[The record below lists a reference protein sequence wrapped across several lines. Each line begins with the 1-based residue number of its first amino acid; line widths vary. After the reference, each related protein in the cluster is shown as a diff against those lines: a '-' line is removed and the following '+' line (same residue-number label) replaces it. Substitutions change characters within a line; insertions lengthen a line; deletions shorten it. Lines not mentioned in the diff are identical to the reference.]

1 MCFSFCIF
9 CQKML
14 KSVSLRSIIFLFYIT
29 QLKEEEQMALTKEQE
44 EVIEQLYREMWT
56 KLYIYAVNAL
66 KDHHIAEE
74 AVQDTFRIAC
84 NSPDKLMSSGN
95 KEGWLMQTLKYEIKN
110 IRRSQASL
118 NKLIVSAISTNTSEF
133 VEGHGDDIFN
143 VTYSDLL
150 KEDDFKLLTMIS
162 VHKYTLIEAAEE
174 FNISL
179 EACKKRVQR
188 AKKKYEK
195 FFK

>member
-29 QLKEEEQMALTKEQE
+29 QLKEDEQMALTKEQE

-74 AVQDTFRIAC
+74 AVQD
-84 NSPDKLMSSGN
+84 
-95 KEGWLMQTLKYEIKN
+95 
-110 IRRSQASL
+110 SL
-118 NKLIVSAISTNTSEF
+118 
-133 VEGHGDDIFN
+133 
-143 VTYSDLL
+143 
-150 KEDDFKLLTMIS
+150 
-162 VHKYTLIEAAEE
+162 
-174 FNISL
+174 
-179 EACKKRVQR
+179 QQP
-188 AKKKYEK
+188 
-195 FFK
+195 